1 MTLRRSIPWV
11 ILAVGLFAALDIVF
25 STSVSAAGVISAN
38 CTGLNCQLCN
48 LFALADTLIKYAI
61 YVAVPIGGAVF
72 AYAGFL
78 FITSGG
84 STENASKARTL
95 FFDVILGFIFVLIA
109 FLVVDTIIQTLA
121 NGTFTG
127 ANWRGV
133 SCTSDRYLGGGFASA
148 PINPITPVT
157 VTPTP
162 GGSTSGITVQGSTMT
177 AAQAQQAL
185 TSRGIA
191 VAASVNL
198 EGINS
203 DVIDKIIATSIDMGR
218 PLTITSARDG
228 VHANTCHAA
237 QYPCCS
243 DALIKLWTPDA
254 ELPHDVH
261 TTSRHVPAAWQV
273 FAWTPSRAEV
283 IVSGRPISLLVAIIL
298 SITSELIPSR
308 LTLAA
313 TAMPRLVSACC
324 ACAAVIVDPW
334 TVIPLVLPPG
344 VGVTVTGVIGLMG
357 AEAKPPPK

>member
-203 DVIDKIIATSIDMGR
+203 DVIDKIIATSNDMGR

-237 QYPCCS
+237 GTCLDVVCTSCGSSASGVQSFINASEQQGYCAVYEPGPSGGCPVGVTPC
-243 DALIKLWTPDA
+243 
-254 ELPHDVH
+254 
-261 TTSRHVPAAWQV
+261 R
-273 FAWTPSRAEV
+273 
-283 IVSGRPISLLVAIIL
+283 
-298 SITSELIPSR
+298 
-308 LTLAA
+308 
-313 TAMPRLVSACC
+313 
-324 ACAAVIVDPW
+324 
-334 TVIPLVLPPG
+334 PG
-344 VGVTVTGVIGLMG
+344 VGSG
-357 AEAKPPPK
+357 AHYSFYKSSGAKDALCQ